1 MLGGVYRH
9 GDPHDGG
16 AAMTRAERLAQQE
29 ARAKEKLR
37 KDRKKL
43 VQATHKRR
51 GEEKRLRTKQ
61 QYLVGKL
68 ADDAGL
74 LVLEASMLAG
84 LFAQLTPLVT
94 TPDPVATLAALMRA
108 AAGSPGRSV
117 EGCAD
122 LRSCGPCGASGDT
135 VQ

>member
-1 MLGGVYRH
+1 
-9 GDPHDGG
+9 
-16 AAMTRAERLAQQE
+16 MTRAEHLAEQE

-43 VQATHKRR
+43 VQATQKRR

-61 QYLVGKL
+61 QCLVGKL

-74 LVLEASMLAG
+74 LVLDARTLAEVFRLLG
-84 LFAQLTPLVT
+84 PLTQV
-94 TPDPVATLAALMRA
+94 PDPVAVLESLLCDTLGPVLV
-108 AAGSPGRSV
+108 SV

-122 LRSCGPCGASGDT
+122 LRSCGPCGASVDT
-135 VQ
+135 V